1 MRNAPSYEDNQES
14 QKYKHWL
21 DFLARQYDM
30 QIQIDTSLQTS
41 MAINLQNMDNP
52 IVIINPK
59 RIKEEFQ
66 YTDDEIVLDLAH
78 ELWHFKEQRE
88 MLHRSD
94 GAKQEQKRQE
104 RLKTKWHMAASYHEL
119 ENVLRDIYVNN
130 DTILPENLPV
140 LKDTLHTNYRDKMFP
155 WTDYLQSPVYN
166 KQKEVIAHRPLPK
179 HLQFIY
185 TLIRESMVPDQ
196 TCTVDPQVRKLIQR
210 LKRNGILTKSTTW
223 ELYTRLQNTWEYI
236 EPMYSKLLEE
246 DQKNKENKENKNTD
260 NQKNQKSDQPQGQP
274 DSSKSD
280 QSSQES
286 QDTEQPKQ
294 SPKQNPSWQ
303 KKPSKNIKERIKD
316 ILQWNKQEQD
326 PQEGNDKSSVS
337 SWDMPPTPS
346 KDDNK
351 EPRNPF
357 DEYYENMPKPH
368 NLLEELLSPE
378 DKKNLEE
385 ALQTIYDEKHSPKDR
400 ETLELENRVK
410 NMWIQPA
417 QKDLFQDT
425 VKQLR
430 EYDRFLQQL
439 ETVKDPKTG
448 ETIIEEIERI
458 FEKIKSHRLKPRYRT
473 KWPVDI
479 EHGYRLH
486 AWALATGLA
495 EIQSWNFNPEMFE
508 LDIKQEKQDNFIGK
522 FDVTIVADG
531 SGSMS
536 QNNKNRYQKISVLLI
551 LEWLKRL
558 HDKLERENKDLK
570 QWVEFT
576 TEGTMFCWSWSVDQF
591 KLPGNDFSDIERI
604 AAYKTLDYQN
614 WNTNDFDALHQIM
627 ENIQKAS
634 QEYQEDIKAGKTK
647 KIVIVLSDWWSDN
660 DQKMKNEIKILR
672 ERGVLVYGVGIT
684 DSWSPVVKLFA
695 SRDKEQW
702 FGQVCKKPEDL
713 AQVIKELLFSHIEK
727 L

>member
-1 MRNAPSYEDNQES
+1 MRNSPSFNDNDQEN
-14 QKYKHWL
+14 QKYEHWL

-30 QIQIDTSLQTS
+30 QIQIDPSLQTS
-41 MAINLQNMDNP
+41 MAIDLQNMDNP
-52 IVIINPK
+52 TVIINPK
-59 RIKEEFQ
+59 RIKDEFQ

-88 MLHRSD
+88 MLHHSD
-94 GAKQEQKRQE
+94 GTKQEQQRQKRLE
-104 RLKTKWHMAASYHEL
+104 EKWPLATSYHEL

-130 DTILPENLPV
+130 NAILPENLPV
-140 LKDTLHTNYRDKMFP
+140 LKNTLYTNYRDKMFP
-155 WTDYLQSPVYN
+155 WTDYLQNPVYN
-166 KQKEVIAHRPLPK
+166 EKKEIIAHQPLPK
-179 HLQFIY
+179 HLQFLY

-196 TCTVDPQVRKLIQR
+196 PCTIDPEVRKLIQR
-210 LKRNGILTKSTTW
+210 LKRNGVLTKSTTG
-223 ELYTRLQNTWEYI
+223 ELYTRLQNMREYV
-236 EPMYSKLLEE
+236 EPMYGKLLEE
-246 DQKNKENKENKNTD
+246 DKKNEQKSKKNES
-260 NQKNQKSDQPQGQP
+260 KNQKSDQQQGQS
-274 DSSKSD
+274 DSSQSS

-286 QDTEQPKQ
+286 SDTNQPKQ
-294 SPKQNPSWQ
+294 WPKQNPSWQ

-316 ILQWNKQEQD
+316 ILQWNKQDQD
-326 PQEGNDKSSVS
+326 PQEWNNQESSPS
-337 SWDMPPTPS
+337 SNTTPAPS
-346 KDDNK
+346 KDENNQPK
-351 EPRNPF
+351 NPF
-357 DEYYENMPKPH
+357 DEYYQNMPKPH

-378 DKKNLEE
+378 DKKKLEE

-410 NMWIQPA
+410 NMWIQPS
-417 QKDLFQDT
+417 QKDIFQDA

-430 EYDRFLQQL
+430 AYDKFLQQL
-439 ETVKDPKTG
+439 ENVKDPKTG
-448 ETIIEEIERI
+448 ETIIEEIEHI

-479 EHGYRLH
+479 EHGYRLY
-486 AWALATGLA
+486 AWALGTGLA
-495 EIQSWNFNPEMFE
+495 EIQSGNLNPEMFE
-508 LDIKQEKQDNFIGK
+508 LDIKHENPDNFIGK

-570 QWVEFT
+570 QGVEFT
-576 TEGTMFCWSWSVDQF
+576 TEGTMFCGSWSVAQF
-591 KLPGNDFSDIERI
+591 KAPGNDFLDAERLQ
-604 AAYKTLDYQN
+604 AYKTLNYQN
-614 WNTNDFDALHQIM
+614 GNTNDFDALHQIM

-647 KIVIVLSDWWSDN
+647 KIVIVLSDWWSDS
-660 DQKMKNEIKILR
+660 DQTMKNEIKILR
-672 ERGVLVYGVGIT
+672 ERGVLVYGIGIT
-684 DSWSPVVKLFA
+684 DSWSPIINLFA
-695 SRDKEQW
+695 SRNKEQW

-713 AQVIKELLFSHIEK
+713 AQVIKELLFAHIEK